1 MDLKELG
8 KNRIFI
14 IALVVVV
21 IAGYMYMRS
30 DEGNLDDKLDERKP
44 QIITQEF
51 VKRTRAEATS
61 EEKEQAAG
69 LLRDANEYVKNRQYR
84 EAKSAYHRAV
94 ALYPT
99 GKTYFFYGKFL
110 TGMGDYAWVIDVF
123 DLSEALGYDKTEV
136 FVEKAKVRA
145 LLKQPEESVALL
157 QEAAL
162 LGFRNFDR
170 IEKDKAFDS
179 VRNSIVTR
187 KKYRE
192 LIDTY
197 SER

>member
-1 MDLKELG
+1 MDLKEFG

-21 IAGYMYMRS
+21 VAGYMYMRS
-30 DEGNLDDKLDERKP
+30 EEGRLNEKLDERKP

-51 VKRTRAEATS
+51 VRRTRAEATL

-84 EAKSAYHRAV
+84 EAKSAYYRAV

-99 GKTYFFYGKFL
+99 GETYFFYGKFL
-110 TGMGDYAWVIDVF
+110 TGMGDYTWVLDVF
-123 DLSEALGYDKTEV
+123 DLAESLGYDKAEV
-136 FVEKAKVRA
+136 FVEKAKARA

-162 LGFRNFDR
+162 LGFRDFDR

-187 KKYRE
+187 KQYRE
-192 LIDTY
+192 LINTY
-197 SER
+197 SQR